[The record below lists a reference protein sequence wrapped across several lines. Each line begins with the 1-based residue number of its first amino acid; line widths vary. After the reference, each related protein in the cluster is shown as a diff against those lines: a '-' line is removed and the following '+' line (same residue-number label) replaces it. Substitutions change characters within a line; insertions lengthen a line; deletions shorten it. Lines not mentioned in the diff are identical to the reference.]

1 MVGYFHPPPYSA
13 VKKEISTKLGD
24 SHPREDGPGK
34 TWLTSPPIYDNPY
47 MTLLFNLIGFS
58 VMLFMAIAYGHKQ
71 QLMENPDV
79 ALLISWIGWRFALAL
94 YPAFFI
100 IVVVGVVALSR
111 RLLAVATAMVYIA
124 HCGLVTFAFTILM
137 NIILGEFQS
146 LLLGCGFL
154 FHTLMILLCV
164 FYFGMLLLRVIE
176 EIEEEEKKKD
186 GMGIIA

>member
-100 IVVVGVVALSR
+100 IVV
-111 RLLAVATAMVYIA
+111 YIA